1 MNSFNQFKTSK
12 IFPVKENNPKAVIKR
27 LEIHISQNPFKG

>member
-12 IFPVKENNPKAVIKR
+12 IFPVKENNPNAVIKR
-27 LEIHISQNPFKG
+27 LEVHISQNPFKG